1 VSYAQG
7 TTVSVEKSKAEIE
20 RTLTKFGAAQFV
32 TGWDDRHG
40 KAFVQFDMNDR
51 RIRFVLAIPDKES
64 FRKYQRK
71 NGWGG
76 TNEKERTDAQV
87 KDFQD
92 QEMRRR
98 WRALGL
104 VVKAKLEAVETGIS
118 EFQEEFL
125 AHIVIKGGK
134 TIGEMILPQLD
145 EVANSGRLPRM
156 LPGKGET

>member
-1 VSYAQG
+1 MSYAQG
-7 TTVSVEKSKAEIE
+7 TTVSVERSKAEIE
-20 RTLTKFGAAQFV
+20 RTLTKFGASQFV

-51 RIRFVLAIPDKES
+51 RIRFVITVPDKES
-64 FRKYQRK
+64 FRFYMRK

-76 TNEKERTDAQV
+76 ENKKERTESQMRS
-87 KDFQD
+87 FQD

-125 AHIVIKGGK
+125 AHIVMRGGK
-134 TIGEMILPQLD
+134 TIGETLLPQLD
-145 EVANSGRLPRM
+145 EIANSGKLPRM
-156 LPGKGET
+156 LPGRGET